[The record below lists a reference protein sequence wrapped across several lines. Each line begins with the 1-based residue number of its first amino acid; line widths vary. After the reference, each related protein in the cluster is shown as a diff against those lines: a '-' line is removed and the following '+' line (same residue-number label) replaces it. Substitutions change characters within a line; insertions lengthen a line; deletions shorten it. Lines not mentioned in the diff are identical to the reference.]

1 MNMVYSSFPFTQ
13 TILHSQFSITFI
25 IPEVLIIILLIFI
38 ILIFFSIYLFYIG
51 IDSTQHLIKKH
62 KDLTKVK
69 FILYASIMI
78 LIMLILPDFI
88 FDTIIL
94 VFYFS
99 IYEFKY
105 LLILDEESYEELF
118 HYFLNNIMIVI
129 ENHYNISL
137 HIEGMSE
144 CGECFKDNIG
154 NTILF
159 LHMLVNRMFELVVI
173 GLIIGTIINK
183 INQKT

>member
-1 MNMVYSSFPFTQ
+1 GKTSFLLMLSLTLFYRKGLPFLNEHGLFV
-13 TILHSQFSITFI
+13 I
-25 IPEVLIIILLIFI
+25 
-38 ILIFFSIYLFYIG
+38 SIYTNYFTLSF
-51 IDSTQHLIKKH
+51 
-62 KDLTKVK
+62 KD
-69 FILYASIMI
+69 
-78 LIMLILPDFI
+78 
-88 FDTIIL
+88 
-94 VFYFS
+94 
-99 IYEFKY
+99 

-159 LHMLVNRMFELVVI
+159 LHMLVNRMFEVVVI

>member
-1 MNMVYSSFPFTQ
+1 MLSLTLFYRKGLPFLNEHGLFV
-13 TILHSQFSITFI
+13 I
-25 IPEVLIIILLIFI
+25 
-38 ILIFFSIYLFYIG
+38 SIYTNYFTL
-51 IDSTQHLIKKH
+51 S
-62 KDLTKVK
+62 
-69 FILYASIMI
+69 
-78 LIMLILPDFI
+78 DFI
-88 FDTIIL
+88 FVTIIL
-94 VFYFS
+94 DFYFS
-99 IYEFKY
+99 IYEFKD